1 MSKEKYLS
9 CILFKNEKG
18 LLGKVATILGQ
29 NDVNI
34 ENINISSVNS
44 DETIQKVIVYTSGI
58 RSEQVLNELI
68 KSMPEVLDVFTFKN
82 HENVIE
88 KEVCLVKINNKNN
101 EIIKLTNL
109 IKAQNG
115 KLIFMNGMLSIY
127 EVVDEISKI
136 NTLVEELNKI
146 SNDIDISRSLVVATT
161 ECKQ

>member
-1 MSKEKYLS
+1 MTKEKYLS

-34 ENINISSVNS
+34 ESISISTVNG
-44 DETIQKVIVYTSGI
+44 DETIQKVIVYTTGI
-58 RSEQVLNELI
+58 KSEQVLNQTI

-127 EVVDEISKI
+127 EVIDDTSKI
-136 NTLVEELNKI
+136 GTLVNELNKI
-146 SNDIDISRSLVVATT
+146 SNEIDISRSLVMTTT
-161 ECKQ
+161 ECK

>member
-1 MSKEKYLS
+1 MTKEKYLS

-34 ENINISSVNS
+34 ESISISTVNG
-44 DETIQKVIVYTSGI
+44 DETIQKVIVYTTGI
-58 RSEQVLNELI
+58 KSEQVLNQTI

-127 EVVDEISKI
+127 EVIDDTSKI
-136 NTLVEELNKI
+136 STLVNELNKI
-146 SNDIDISRSLVVATT
+146 SNEIDISRSLVMTTT
-161 ECKQ
+161 ECK

>member
-1 MSKEKYLS
+1 MTKEKYLS
-9 CILFKNEKG
+9 CILFKNKKG

-82 HENVIE
+82 HDNIIE
-88 KEVCLVKINNKNN
+88 KEVCLIKINNKNN

-127 EVVDEISKI
+127 EIVNEISKI